1 MSRILIWILIIGI
14 LALGGWWLWQGGS
27 RPLPGEKIE
36 DMGAEHV
43 ADISNAQYN
52 SNPPT
57 SGPHFG
63 VWAKKGVYDRVISDG
78 YLIHSM
84 EHGYVI
90 VSYNCG
96 KTNKQSLSSIN
107 AKRKTNLVYAH
118 ETEEPHI
125 EEGESGNSGSIGGEG
140 SSGKVKIVSGEETID
155 LTTATVSSQPLTRM
169 NFSAPPGMGWF
180 TPENPPAK
188 EIELPESFNP
198 QECKEL
204 VSELSEMTKVAER
217 VIVVPRPQNDSLIA
231 LTAWGRIEK
240 LDSFDKKRIENF
252 IKSWHNR
259 GPEKTVE

>member
-1 MSRILIWILIIGI
+1 MNRVLVWILIIGI

-27 RPLPGEKIE
+27 RPLSGEKIE
-36 DMGAEHV
+36 DMGAQHV
-43 ADISNAQYN
+43 TDISAVQYN

-57 SGPHFG
+57 SGSHFA

-84 EHGYVI
+84 EHGYVV
-90 VSYNCG
+90 VSYNCE
-96 KTNKQSLSSIN
+96 KPVPSAQSLVPI
-107 AKRKTNLVYAH
+107 TYAH

-125 EEGESGNSGSIGGEG
+125 EEGESGNSGSAGAEG
-140 SSGKVKIVSGEETID
+140 SVGKVKIVSGEETID
-155 LTTATVSSQPLTRM
+155 LTTATASSQPLTRM
-169 NFSAPPGMGWF
+169 NFSAPPGMEWF

-188 EIELPESFNP
+188 EIELPESFNS
-198 QECKEL
+198 QECKDL
-204 VSELSEMTKVAER
+204 VSKLSEMTKVAER
-217 VIVVPRPQNDSLIA
+217 VIVVPRPQNDSLVS